1 MYILQLHLVLD
12 LWNNFKKTLFFFT
25 TMKYKKG
32 GNLFSF
38 SQVSTVSRPASWT
51 KETRF
56 RGISSSCVLLFIQH
70 FIDREVGTFL
80 IKKSSFLSIGI
91 FPLKTPTSNT
101 HLKLQDLLKCKMV
114 WPSYRQFF
122 HPLIW
127 IILFILHLYLSSP
140 VLQFWLI
147 RRHVRAAIIYSL
159 INIYTKAKIQ
169 LS

>member
-1 MYILQLHLVLD
+1 
-12 LWNNFKKTLFFFT
+12 
-25 TMKYKKG
+25 MKYKKG

-91 FPLKTPTSNT
+91 FPLKTPTSNSKT
-101 HLKLQDLLKCKMV
+101 FWSAKWSDPAIDNFSIHWFELSNLSYTSIYLRPFCSFSLYEDMYTQLLFTDWSTFIQKQKSSLVKLG
-114 WPSYRQFF
+114 
-122 HPLIW
+122 LILNT
-127 IILFILHLYLSSP
+127 IPYILH
-140 VLQFWLI
+140 V
-147 RRHVRAAIIYSL
+147 
-159 INIYTKAKIQ
+159 
-169 LS
+169 